1 MTVQGPLGG
10 CFGGLWPDSN
20 EGIRHMARMV
30 QEHYATDHN
39 AGGVIRKITVSLIG
53 TAALAA
59 GLVLLRQGTARP
71 SLETAT
77 VEEVPPGEE
86 VPGKIRLD
94 RLRELGI

>member
-1 MTVQGPLGG
+1 MAWMVQG
-10 CFGGLWPDSN
+10 
-20 EGIRHMARMV
+20 H
-30 QEHYATDHN
+30 HATDHN

-59 GLVLLRQGTARP
+59 GLVLLRQGNARP
-71 SLETAT
+71 SPETET